1 MASITLNKSEWLH
14 HLGQF
19 NSSMNDLKISVFESP
34 VCIDYSAGYQT
45 HYINVS
51 HSYPDATAKAGT
63 LLISD
68 LDKACAFLKKCSGDV
83 TLKQVNN
90 GSTLYLTSGNLKMN
104 LPITDIKS
112 AQLVST
118 YHKLEKKAEES
129 NWEKFGLDVYTLRG
143 KSSLRDILKLATLKG
158 LVDSDSDFSI
168 SANAT
173 SGEIIVAAG
182 KAHDVKMFATSALAD
197 AEGPKTT
204 VKSNFG
210 PWLLPCLSL
219 INTNLNSR
227 LHFGEATGLV
237 VRQADNVTKRLLI
250 IIDQQ
255 E

>member
-1 MASITLNKSEWLH
+1 MASITLDKGEWLH

-51 HSYPDATAKAGT
+51 HSYPDATAKGGT

-68 LDKACAFLKKCSGDV
+68 LDKACAFIKKCSGDV
-83 TLKQVNN
+83 TLKQVSN
-90 GSTLYLTSGNLKMN
+90 GNTLYLSSGNLKMN
-104 LPITDIKS
+104 LPVTDMKS
-112 AQLVST
+112 TQLIST
-118 YHKLEKKAEES
+118 YQKLEKAAEES
-129 NWEKFGLDVYTLRG
+129 NWEKFGLDVYTVQG
-143 KSSLRDILKLATLKG
+143 ESNLRDILKLSTLKG

-168 SANAT
+168 SANVK
-173 SGEIIVAAG
+173 SGELVVAAG
-182 KAHDVKMFATSALAD
+182 KAHDVKMFATSAFTKAT
-197 AEGPKTT
+197 GPKTT

-219 INTNLNSR
+219 IDTDMNSSI
-227 LHFGEATGLV
+227 HFGEATGFV
-237 VRQADNVTKRLLI
+237 VHQADAVTKRLLI